1 MRSFLII
8 FSTCILF
15 QLCLGSLYDQ
25 DGNDQRELR
34 RRRWRRKPRKPKP
47 TPVPSPS
54 LFDVANSKNL
64 SNFTSALGQIDHD
77 LDVCKGWS
85 RVNFTVFGPTDAV
98 FNALDEN
105 LVNITKLLTEPAWND
120 HLESLLE
127 YHVVR
132 RKRSLLSSDLTLG
145 RIIRTLAG
153 KINIT
158 SISPNITINDD
169 ANVVD
174 ANNFGCQGVLHVIDS
189 VLLPSSATDNLV
201 DLLSSQGRF
210 EAFLNYTTLFG
221 LNSTLESNGPFSLFV
236 PRNSALLD
244 ADLESQTSQEQLD
257 VIKYHISTDFGLVDA
272 IDNLNDG
279 DSLGVE
285 TLLGTNFTITK
296 TSWRG
301 RSDSDSSDSDSRD
314 SRSRRELK
322 GGSLYRIEINGEKIA
337 VKDIILANNGVIF
350 VLNDLIRLESVF
362 PTPSAAP
369 STSLAPSS
377 SPKSCS
383 NNWNDN
389 YCERYSRKCGRN
401 RFKRNCGK
409 TCGC

>member
-1 MRSFLII
+1 MKSVL
-8 FSTCILF
+8 FSIGACILF
-15 QLCLGSLYDQ
+15 QLCSASLYDQ
-25 DGNDQRELR
+25 DDNEQRELR
-34 RRRWRRKPRKPKP
+34 RRRWPRRPRNPKP

-54 LFDVANSKNL
+54 LFDVATSKNL
-64 SNFTSALGQIDHD
+64 TNFTSALDQVDHN
-77 LDVCKGWS
+77 LGVCKGWNK
-85 RVNFTVFGPTDAV
+85 VNFTVFGPTDAA
-98 FNALDEN
+98 FGALDEN
-105 LVNITKLLTEPAWND
+105 LVNLTKLLTEPAWND

-169 ANVVD
+169 ATIVD

-189 VLLPSSATDNLV
+189 VLLPPSATDNLV
-201 DLLSSQGRF
+201 NVLSSKGRF
-210 EAFLNYTTLFG
+210 EAFFNYTTLFG
-221 LNSTLESNGPFSLFV
+221 LNSTLESNGPFTLFV
-236 PRNSALLD
+236 PSNSAFSD
-244 ADLESQTSQEQLD
+244 ADLESQTPQEQLD

-272 IDNLNDG
+272 IDSLNDG

-296 TSWRG
+296 TSWG
-301 RSDSDSSDSDSRD
+301 KSSD

-337 VKDIILANNGVIF
+337 VKDIVLANNGVIF

-369 STSLAPSS
+369 STSFAPSS
-377 SPKSCS
+377 SPESCS
-383 NNWNDN
+383 NEWNDKF
-389 YCERYSRKCGRN
+389 CERFSWKCRRN
-401 RFKRNCGK
+401 SFKSNCAK